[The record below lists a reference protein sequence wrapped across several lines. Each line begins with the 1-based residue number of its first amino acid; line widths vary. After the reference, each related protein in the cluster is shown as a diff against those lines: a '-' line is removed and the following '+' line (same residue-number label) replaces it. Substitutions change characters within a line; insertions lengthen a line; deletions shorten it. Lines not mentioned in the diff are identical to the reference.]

1 VKDRPPP
8 DDEAEG
14 GPAEEETPTAAAAAA
29 DACAPGEPEAP
40 APEGD
45 DENVIAFPFGEAGG
59 ESAGS
64 DGDPRVCPLELIVP
78 AIEACLFAV
87 SEPQTVA
94 ALAAALGVE
103 PGQVEGGLEAL
114 RERQLH
120 TGSGLRLVEVGQ
132 GWQLRTESR
141 LAGWVAAVRGGRPF
155 RLSKPALETLAVVA
169 FRQPVSKGAID
180 DIRGVDSGG
189 ILRSLLERGL
199 VKLAGRSEE
208 PGRPMLY
215 GTTPA
220 FLTLFGMRSL
230 ADLPTLRDLRALA
243 DDDPEA
249 GVAPVVPF
257 PDDDDDGE

>member
-1 VKDRPPP
+1 
-8 DDEAEG
+8 
-14 GPAEEETPTAAAAAA
+14 
-29 DACAPGEPEAP
+29 
-40 APEGD
+40 
-45 DENVIAFPFGEAGG
+45 
-59 ESAGS
+59 
-64 DGDPRVCPLELIVP
+64 
-78 AIEACLFAV
+78 
-87 SEPQTVA
+87 
-94 ALAAALGVE
+94 
-103 PGQVEGGLEAL
+103 
-114 RERQLH
+114 
-120 TGSGLRLVEVGQ
+120 
-132 GWQLRTESR
+132 
-141 LAGWVAAVRGGRPF
+141 VAAVRGGRPF